1 MRKET
6 EGLLTA
12 CAYAED
18 ILKRCFV
25 KDNLMAAEG
34 YKGWHVMKYIS
45 TLRDDAYKPEQFFQL
60 VFLETLVRVL
70 ELPED
75 IMLICDSVEL
85 LTDYRA
91 TDRVETDANV
101 SWILDKRILNKEM
114 PYKEAKALVNKEV
127 SESDYMAIVRQV
139 ITPIIV
145 KWGL

>member
-1 MRKET
+1 M
-6 EGLLTA
+6 
-12 CAYAED
+12 
-18 ILKRCFV
+18 V
-25 KDNLMAAEG
+25 AEG
-34 YKGWHVMKYIS
+34 YKGRHVMSYIS
-45 TLRDDAYKPEQFFQL
+45 TLRDDAYKSEQLFQL
-60 VFLETLVRVL
+60 AFLETLVRVF

-114 PYKEAKALVNKEV
+114 PYKEAKAMVLKEV